1 MKNKIYTVWEITQ
14 ELKKAI
20 EKEDFCN
27 LWIEGEISNFREAV
41 GNYFFDLKDEH
52 AIIKCVMFSPSL
64 HFTPKNGMKVI
75 VKGDIRVYE
84 KRGYYQLYVEEIKVG
99 GVGELFMK
107 FIELKEK
114 LQKEGIFDEKFK
126 KPLPRFPSK
135 IGVVTSPNGSAIKDI
150 QKVISRRFPVTIVL
164 VPVRVQGEGSAEE
177 IENAIKALNRR
188 DDIELIIV
196 GRGGGS
202 WEDLWAFNEER
213 VARAIFESKIPVI
226 SAVGHETDFT
236 ISDFVADRRAPTPS
250 AAGEMAVPDRKEMIK
265 MIDNYAIRM
274 NKMVRGKI
282 ESYREIFERM
292 MRRRVFSYPFEII
305 YDKIEYYKNGC
316 ENLKRAINKFMENM
330 ETKIRFIEENLKA
343 MSPYNVLERGYSI
356 CFREKDNKLFSSV
369 DDAEVG
375 ENIRIVVRD
384 GEALCRM
391 ERKKKK

>member
-14 ELKKAI
+14 EIKRAI
-20 EKEDFCN
+20 EKEELCN
-27 LWIEGEISNFREAV
+27 LWIEGEISNFREAI

-64 HFTPKNGMKVI
+64 QFTPKNGMKVI

-84 KRGYYQLYVEEIKVG
+84 KRGYYQLYVEEIKIG
-99 GVGELFMK
+99 GIGELFMK

-114 LQKEGIFDEKFK
+114 LQKEGIFDKKFK
-126 KPLPRFPSK
+126 KPLPKIPSK

-150 QKVISRRFPVTIVL
+150 QKVISHRFPVTIVL
-164 VPVRVQGEGSAEE
+164 APVRVQGEGSAEE
-177 IENAIKALNRR
+177 IENAIKALNKRE
-188 DDIELIIV
+188 DIDLIII

-236 ISDFVADRRAPTPS
+236 IADFVADERAPTPS
-250 AAGEMAVPDRKEMIK
+250 AAGEMAVPDRREMIK
-265 MIDNYAIRM
+265 MIDNYAVRM
-274 NKMVRGKI
+274 NKIVRGKI
-282 ESYREIFERM
+282 EFYREIAERM
-292 MRRRVFSYPFEII
+292 MKRRVFSYPFEII
-305 YDKIEYYKNGC
+305 YDKIEYYKNDC
-316 ENLKRAINKFMENM
+316 ENLKRAMNKFMENM
-330 ETKIRFIEENLKA
+330 KTKIRFIEENLRA

-369 DDAEVG
+369 DDAEIG
-375 ENIRIVVRD
+375 ENIRIVVKD

-391 ERKKKK
+391 EEKKRK